1 MLMRT
6 TVSGRAAMWA
16 R

>member
-6 TVSGRAAMWA
+6 TVSGRAATWA